1 MSAPTPSVPADAG
14 VLDPRTGEY
23 VTSVY
28 RIAEAEPD
36 RLAVIE
42 GGSPDAPGRQVTFGQ
57 LAGAAHGYAR
67 GLQELGLGAGDCIV
81 LLAPNSIEF
90 LEVYYAAIE
99 IGLYVAPANWHLTG
113 PEVAYILENSG
124 STVFIADERFADV
137 ATVAAAEAGLDPAR
151 CFAVGDVPGFRPLN
165 ELAAQAGGG
174 EGQASSSS
182 SHNGAPTSLPSDRT
196 LGAPMLYTS
205 GTTGRPK
212 GVRRPL
218 TGASPDQVTVPNYYF
233 FAGFNIHAPDN
244 VHICGSP
251 LYHTAVLNFVT
262 ISLNLGQ
269 AVVLMDKWT
278 PEEMLRL
285 IDAHGVT
292 QSHMV
297 PTQFSRLL
305 ELPEGVRAKY
315 DVSSLRTIV
324 HGAAPCPKHVKQ
336 AMLDWWGPVLTEYYA
351 GTEGGGCTI
360 TGEEWLRKPGSVGR
374 PWKTTTL
381 KILDDDGNELGTDEI
396 GNVYLQMHGS
406 KFEYHQDA
414 EKTAKTYV
422 GELFTMGDIG
432 YVDSDGYLFLCDRKN
447 DMIISGGVNIYP
459 AEIESEM
466 TRHEAVRDAAVFGIP
481 HADWGEEVKAV
492 IELAEGFT
500 ESEELKAQILSDLS
514 GRLAKF
520 KMPRSID
527 VVDELPRQANGKLMK
542 RTLKDPYWA
551 DAK

>member
-1 MSAPTPSVPADAG
+1 MSAPTPTVPADAG
-14 VLDPRTGEY
+14 ILDPRTGEH

-36 RLAVIE
+36 RVAVIE
-42 GGSPDAPGRQVTFGQ
+42 GGSADAPGRQVTFGQ
-57 LAGAAHGYAR
+57 LAEAAHGYAR
-67 GLQELGLGAGDCIV
+67 GLRDLGLKTGDCIV

-90 LEVYYAAIE
+90 LEVYYAALE

-113 PEVAYILENSG
+113 PEVAYIIDNSG

-137 ATVAAAEAGLDPAR
+137 AGVAAAEAGLDMAR
-151 CFAVGDVPGFRPLN
+151 CYAIGDVPGFRPLA
-165 ELAAQAGGG
+165 ELAATAAGDGG
-174 EGQASSSS
+174 AGEAVSSSL
-182 SHNGAPTSLPSDRT
+182 PTDRT

-305 ELPEGVRAKY
+305 ELPEDVRAKY

-360 TGEEWLRKPGSVGR
+360 TGEEWLRKPGSVGK

-432 YVDSDGYLFLCDRKN
+432 YVDADGYLFLCDRKN

-481 HADWGEEVKAV
+481 HKDWGEEVKAV
-492 IELAEGFT
+492 IELAEGFD
-500 ESEELKAQILSDLS
+500 ESDELKAQILDDLG

-520 KMPRSID
+520 KMPRTID
-527 VVDELPRQANGKLMK
+527 VVDELPRQANGKLVK

-551 DAK
+551 DVK

>member
-1 MSAPTPSVPADAG
+1 M
-14 VLDPRTGEY
+14 
-23 VTSVY
+23 TSVY
-28 RIAEAEPD
+28 RIADADPG
-36 RLAVIE
+36 RVAVIE
-42 GGSPDAPGRQVTFGQ
+42 GGAADQPGRQVTFGQ
-57 LAGAAHGYAR
+57 LAEAAHGYAR
-67 GLQELGLGAGDCIV
+67 GLQDLGLKTGDCIV

-113 PEVAYILENSG
+113 PEVAYIIENSG
-124 STVFIADERFADV
+124 STVFIADQRFADV
-137 ATVAAAEAGLDPAR
+137 AGVAAAEAGLDMAR
-151 CFAVGDVPGFRPLN
+151 CYAIGDVPGFRPLA
-165 ELAAQAGGG
+165 ELTAPAAGDGGAG
-174 EGQASSSS
+174 EASSSS
-182 SHNGAPTSLPSDRT
+182 LPSGRT

-218 TGASPDQVTVPNYYF
+218 TGASPDQVTVPNYFF
-233 FAGFNIHAPDN
+233 FAGFGIQGADN

-251 LYHTAVLNFVT
+251 LYHTAVLNFVA

-269 AVVLMDKWT
+269 TVVLMDKWA

-305 ELPEGVRAKY
+305 ELPEEVRAKY

-324 HGAAPCPKHVKQ
+324 HGAAPCPQHVKQ

-381 KILDDDGNELGTDEI
+381 KILDDDGNELPAGET

-406 KFEYHQDA
+406 RFEYHQDA

-466 TRHEAVRDAAVFGIP
+466 TRHDAVRDAAVFGIP
-481 HADWGEEVKAV
+481 HPDWGEEVKAV
-492 IELAEGFT
+492 VELAEGFA
-500 ESEELKAQILSDLS
+500 ESDELKAQILADLS
-514 GRLAKF
+514 ERLAKF

-551 DAK
+551 DAR

>member
-14 VLDPRTGEY
+14 VLDPRTGEH

-28 RIAEAEPD
+28 RIAEAAPD
-36 RLAVIE
+36 RVAVIE
-42 GGSPDAPGRQVTFGQ
+42 AGGRQVTFGQ
-57 LAGAAHGYAR
+57 LADAAHGYAR
-67 GLQELGLGAGDCIV
+67 GLQALGLEAGDCIV

-90 LEVYYAAIE
+90 LEVYYAAVE
-99 IGLYVAPANWHLTG
+99 IGLYIAPANWHLTG

-137 ATVAAAEAGLDPAR
+137 AAAAADEAGLDPAR
-151 CFAVGDVPGFRPLN
+151 CYAIGDVPGFRPLT
-165 ELAAQAGGG
+165 ELTAPAQG
-174 EGQASSSS
+174 ED
-182 SHNGAPTSLPSDRT
+182 PLPSSRT

-233 FAGFNIHAPDN
+233 FAGFDIQAPDN

-269 AVVLMDKWT
+269 AAVLMDKWT

-305 ELPEGVRAKY
+305 ELPEDVRAKY

-381 KILDDDGNELGTDEI
+381 KILDDDGNELPTGEI

-432 YVDSDGYLFLCDRKN
+432 YVDDDGYLFLCDRKN

-466 TRHEAVRDAAVFGIP
+466 TRHDAVRDAAVFGIP
-481 HADWGEEVKAV
+481 HKDWGEEVKAV

>member
-1 MSAPTPSVPADAG
+1 MSAPTPTVPADAG
-14 VLDPRTGEY
+14 ILDPRTGEH

-36 RLAVIE
+36 RVAVIE
-42 GGSPDAPGRQVTFGQ
+42 GGSADQPGRQVTFGQ
-57 LAGAAHGYAR
+57 LAEAAHGYAR
-67 GLQELGLGAGDCIV
+67 GLQDLGLKTGDCIV

-90 LEVYYAAIE
+90 LEVYYAALE

-113 PEVAYILENSG
+113 PEVAYIIENSG
-124 STVFIADERFADV
+124 STVFIADQRFADV
-137 ATVAAAEAGLDPAR
+137 AAVAAAEARLDMAR
-151 CFAVGDVPGFRPLN
+151 CYAIGDVPGFRPLA
-165 ELAAQAGGG
+165 ELAAPAAGDGG
-174 EGQASSSS
+174 AGEASSS
-182 SHNGAPTSLPSDRT
+182 SLPSDRT

-305 ELPEGVRAKY
+305 ELPEDVRAKY
-315 DVSSLRTIV
+315 DMSSLRTIV

-360 TGEEWLRKPGSVGR
+360 TGEEWLRKPGSVGK

-432 YVDSDGYLFLCDRKN
+432 YVDADGYLFLCDRKN

-481 HADWGEEVKAV
+481 HKDWGEEVKAV
-492 IELAEGFT
+492 IELAEGFD
-500 ESEELKAQILSDLS
+500 ESDELKAQILEDLA

-520 KMPRSID
+520 KMPRTID
-527 VVDELPRQANGKLMK
+527 VVDELPRQANGKLVK

-551 DAK
+551 DTK

>member
-1 MSAPTPSVPADAG
+1 MSAPTPTVPADAG
-14 VLDPRTGEY
+14 ILDPRTGEH

-36 RLAVIE
+36 RVAVIE
-42 GGSPDAPGRQVTFGQ
+42 GGSADQPGRQVTFGQ
-57 LAGAAHGYAR
+57 LAEAAHGYAR
-67 GLQELGLGAGDCIV
+67 GLQDLGLKTGDCIV

-90 LEVYYAAIE
+90 LEVYYAALE

-113 PEVAYILENSG
+113 PEVAYIIDNSG
-124 STVFIADERFADV
+124 STVFIADQRFADV
-137 ATVAAAEAGLDPAR
+137 AGVAAAEAGLEMAR
-151 CFAVGDVPGFRPLN
+151 CYAIGDVPGFRPLA
-165 ELAAQAGGG
+165 ELAAPAAGDGG
-174 EGQASSSS
+174 AGEASSSS
-182 SHNGAPTSLPSDRT
+182 LPTDRA

-305 ELPEGVRAKY
+305 ELPEDVRAKY

-360 TGEEWLRKPGSVGR
+360 TGEEWLRKPGSVGK
-374 PWKTTTL
+374 PWRTTTL

-432 YVDSDGYLFLCDRKN
+432 YVDADGYLFLCDRKN

-481 HADWGEEVKAV
+481 HKDWGEEVKAV

-500 ESEELKAQILSDLS
+500 ESDELKAQILDDLA

-520 KMPRSID
+520 KMPRTID
-527 VVDELPRQANGKLMK
+527 VVNELPRQANGKLVK

>member
-1 MSAPTPSVPADAG
+1 MSAPTPTVPADAG
-14 VLDPRTGEY
+14 ILDPRTGEH

-36 RLAVIE
+36 RVAVIE
-42 GGSPDAPGRQVTFGQ
+42 GGSADAPGRQVTFGQ
-57 LAGAAHGYAR
+57 LAEAAHGYAR
-67 GLQELGLGAGDCIV
+67 GLQDLGLKTGDCIV

-90 LEVYYAAIE
+90 LEVYYAALE

-113 PEVAYILENSG
+113 PEVAYIIDNSG
-124 STVFIADERFADV
+124 STVFIADQRFADV
-137 ATVAAAEAGLDPAR
+137 AGVAAAEAGLEMAR
-151 CFAVGDVPGFRPLN
+151 CYAIGDVPGFRPLA
-165 ELAAQAGGG
+165 ELAAPAAGDGG
-174 EGQASSSS
+174 AGEASSS
-182 SHNGAPTSLPSDRT
+182 SLPSDRT

-305 ELPEGVRAKY
+305 ELPADVRAKY

-360 TGEEWLRKPGSVGR
+360 TGEEWLRKPGSVGK
-374 PWKTTTL
+374 PWRTTTL

-432 YVDSDGYLFLCDRKN
+432 YVDADGYLFLCDRKN

-481 HADWGEEVKAV
+481 HKDWGEEVKAV

-500 ESEELKAQILSDLS
+500 ESDELKAQILEDLA

-520 KMPRSID
+520 KMPRTID
-527 VVDELPRQANGKLMK
+527 VVEALPRQANGKLVK

>member
-1 MSAPTPSVPADAG
+1 MSAPTPTVPADAG
-14 VLDPRTGEY
+14 ILDPRTGEH

-36 RLAVIE
+36 RVAVIE
-42 GGSPDAPGRQVTFGQ
+42 GGSADQPGRQVTFGQ
-57 LAGAAHGYAR
+57 LAEAAHGYAR
-67 GLQELGLGAGDCIV
+67 GLQDLGLKTGDCIV

-90 LEVYYAAIE
+90 LEVYYAALE

-113 PEVAYILENSG
+113 PEVAYIIDNSG
-124 STVFIADERFADV
+124 STVFIADQRFADV
-137 ATVAAAEAGLDPAR
+137 AAVAAAEAGLEMAR
-151 CFAVGDVPGFRPLN
+151 CYAIGDVTGFRPLA
-165 ELAAQAGGG
+165 ELAAPAAGDGG
-174 EGQASSSS
+174 AGEASSS
-182 SHNGAPTSLPSDRT
+182 SLPSDRT

-233 FAGFNIHAPDN
+233 FAGFNIQAPDN

-305 ELPEGVRAKY
+305 ELPEEVRAKY
-315 DVSSLRTIV
+315 DMSSLRTIV
-324 HGAAPCPKHVKQ
+324 HGAAPCPQHVKQ

-374 PWKTTTL
+374 PWRTTTL

-432 YVDSDGYLFLCDRKN
+432 YIDADGYLFLCDRKN

-481 HADWGEEVKAV
+481 HKDWGEEVKAV
-492 IELAEGFT
+492 IELAEGFD
-500 ESEELKAQILSDLS
+500 ESDELKAQILDDLA

-520 KMPRSID
+520 KMPRTID
-527 VVDELPRQANGKLMK
+527 VVDELPRQANGKLVK